1 MSFQDIF
8 NSSFL
13 EGVSSLSV
21 LDMSITLILSFVAG
35 FFIYQVYKKSYQS
48 VVYTKSFSVS
58 LVMMTMITSLV
69 ILAVTANV
77 VLSLG
82 MVGALSIVRFRAA
95 IKDPM
100 DIVFM
105 FWSIA
110 AGIVIGAGFYLLGI
124 VGSIVIGAMIIML
137 NMNVVTSKPYLL
149 VLQADDHDVEKMALD
164 KIKAEVGKYQV
175 KTKTVRHDVV
185 ELMIELRV
193 KEDEMGLVNNL
204 LKISGISQASLISSH
219 EYSA

>member
-8 NSSFL
+8 NAGFL

-21 LDMSITLILSFVAG
+21 VDISITLILSFVVG
-35 FFIYQVYKKSYQS
+35 LFIYQVYKNSYQS

-58 LVMMTMITSLV
+58 LVMMTMVTSLV

-110 AGIVIGAGFYLLGI
+110 VGIVIGAGFYLLAI
-124 VGSIVIGAMIIML
+124 IGSIVIGAMIILL
-137 NMNVVTSKPYLL
+137 NMNVVTAKPYLL
-149 VLQADDHDVEKMALD
+149 VLSAENHDVEKLALD
-164 KIKAEVGKYQV
+164 KIKSSVGKYQV
-175 KTKTVRHDVV
+175 KTKTVRSDIV

-193 KEDEMGLVNNL
+193 KEDQMGLINKL
-204 LKISGISQASLISSH
+204 LEINGILQASLISSH
-219 EYSA
+219 EYSV

>member
-8 NSSFL
+8 TNSFL
-13 EGVSSLSV
+13 ESSSTISIF
-21 LDMSITLILSFVAG
+21 DMVGTLFLSFVLG

-48 VVYTKSFSVS
+48 VVYTKSFSLS
-58 LVMMTMITSLV
+58 LILMTMITSFV

-110 AGIVIGAGFYLLGI
+110 VGIVIGAGFYLLGI
-124 VGSIVIGAMIIML
+124 VGSVVVGIIMILL
-137 NMNVVTSKPYLL
+137 NMNTTSKRPYLL
-149 VLQADDHDVEKMALD
+149 ILHTDGIKSETLAMD
-164 KIKAEVGKYQV
+164 KIKTEIGKSV
-175 KTKTVRHDVV
+175 IKSKTVTKNGV
-185 ELMIELRV
+185 ELMIEMRIQD
-193 KEDEMGLVNNL
+193 DETSIVNKLIETEGVSNATLV
-204 LKISGISQASLISSH
+204 SH
-219 EYSA
+219 SEYSV